1 MTGEHHD
8 FSKMAERLVQFC
20 DEALKE
26 VSKSVILCR
35 EIISSFSI
43 YFTLEILQGLAQKNL
58 SLSYVNFLI

>member
-43 YFTLEILQGLAQKNL
+43 YFTLER
-58 SLSYVNFLI
+58 F